1 MDQRQVELTAWVT
14 RAFEQLGVDL
24 APDWRL
30 TPVSGDASFRRYFR
44 VYSHNLTWVAVDA
57 PPETE
62 DSRQFVEIAR
72 AWAPLNIHV
81 PRIHA
86 CDLTHGFMLQSDLGD
101 TLYLDVLDASN
112 ADALY
117 AKALVS
123 LTHIKQC
130 VMLGRGAELPRYDAK
145 MLTFEMGLFREW
157 FVEQLLGLEL
167 DATEV
172 ALLDQLFSALAD
184 SALAQPQVCVHRDFH
199 SRNLMVSRETTPG
212 VIDFQGAV
220 IGPVTYDLVSLLR
233 DCYIDWPPA
242 KVYEWMAR
250 FGQVLA
256 RAGLMETYDDELFR
270 SWFDLMGMQRHLKAL
285 GIFARLK
292 LRDGKPNYLVDV
304 PRTLGYIQ
312 QVADAYPE
320 FDAQAQWLRQRLIP
334 AMAASGQFEADAI
347 RRWLQ
352 R

>member
-1 MDQRQVELTAWVT
+1 MDQRQVELTAWVE

-44 VYSHNLTWVAVDA
+44 VHSHNLTWIAVDA
-57 PPETE
+57 PPATE
-62 DSRQFVEIAR
+62 DSRLFVAIAR

-81 PRIHA
+81 PRVHA

-101 TLYLDVLDASN
+101 TLYLDVLDAHN
-112 ADALY
+112 ADTLY

-123 LTHIKQC
+123 LTHIQQC
-130 VMLGRGAELPRYDAK
+130 VTLGRGETLPHYDAK
-145 MLTFEMGLFREW
+145 MLTFEMELFREW
-157 FVEQLLGLEL
+157 FVEQMLGLEL
-167 DATEV
+167 DAAEAT
-172 ALLDQLFSALAD
+172 LLDQLFATLAD
-184 SALAQPQVCVHRDFH
+184 SAMAQPQVCVHRDFH

-233 DCYIDWPPA
+233 DCYIDWPQG

-250 FGQVLA
+250 FGQVLE
-256 RAGLMETYDDELFR
+256 REGLLEVYDDQLFR
-270 SWFDLMGMQRHLKAL
+270 SWFDLMGMQRHLKAV
-285 GIFARLK
+285 GIFSRLK

-320 FDAQAQWLRQRLIP
+320 FDDLAQWLRQRLIP
-334 AMAASGQFEADAI
+334 AMHASGQFEADAL

>member
-14 RAFEQLGVDL
+14 RAFEQLGLDL

-44 VYSHNLTWVAVDA
+44 VHSHNLTWVAVDA
-57 PPETE
+57 PPATE
-62 DSRQFVEIAR
+62 DSHQFVAIAR

-86 CDLTHGFMLQSDLGD
+86 CDLTQGFMLQSDLGD
-101 TLYLDVLDASN
+101 TLYLDVLDAQS

-123 LTHIKQC
+123 LTHIQQC
-130 VMLGRGAELPRYDAK
+130 VTLGRGVELPRYDAK
-145 MLTFEMGLFREW
+145 MLMFEVGLFREW
-157 FVEQLLGLEL
+157 FVEQLLGLKL
-167 DATEV
+167 DATEE
-172 ALLDQLFSALAD
+172 ALLDQLFSALTD

-199 SRNLMVSRETTPG
+199 SRNLMVSRESTPG

-220 IGPVTYDLVSLLR
+220 IGPITYDLVSLLR
-233 DCYIDWPPA
+233 DCYIDWPSH

-250 FGQVLA
+250 FGQVLV
-256 RAGLMETYDDELFR
+256 REGLMEVYDDELFR
-270 SWFDLMGMQRHLKAL
+270 SWFDLMGMQRHLKAV
-285 GIFARLK
+285 GIFSRLK
-292 LRDGKPNYLVDV
+292 LRDGKPNYLIDV

-312 QVADAYPE
+312 QVLESYPE
-320 FDAQAQWLRQRLIP
+320 FDEQAQWLRRRVIP
-334 AMAASGQFEADAI
+334 AMVASGQFDADAI